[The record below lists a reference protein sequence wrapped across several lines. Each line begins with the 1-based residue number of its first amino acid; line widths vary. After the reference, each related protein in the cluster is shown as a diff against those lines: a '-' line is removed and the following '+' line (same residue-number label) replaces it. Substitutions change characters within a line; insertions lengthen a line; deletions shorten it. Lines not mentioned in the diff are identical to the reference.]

1 MQRRSLMENNVL
13 SQGISEIYVIKDMI
27 AELNDSKEQR
37 DSLETE
43 EKKAEKN
50 IAIKEKSVQDEVTST
65 IKKRR
70 DEIEIA
76 YNDQLEKT
84 KIKIKKI
91 KSQKEKSKSV
101 KVKQRIELE
110 TADLS
115 GAYDLLQQKKK
126 EKIKENKLP
135 SLCNLD
141 LFYTLYMPKFVS
153 DFVRITLILIVLLYA
168 IPCGIYFFLLPVQ
181 KIVYMVVL
189 YIGIVVVFGSIYM
202 LIERNVKDKY
212 SPILK
217 ELQILRGQIRE
228 NVKEQRKMK
237 RAILKDKDE
246 SPYELNNF
254 DEAIETLN
262 VELNSVEKEKADA
275 LTTFDQQTK
284 EVISNE
290 IKGRH
295 EEEITALKTGLSAMI
310 EDKKHVEE
318 KIKRISLH
326 LANTYEVYIGKEM
339 MTPDKLERLA
349 TIMKEKELST
359 ISEGLADFAG
369 EGNGVK

>member
-1 MQRRSLMENNVL
+1 MENNVL

-27 AELNDSKEQR
+27 TELNDSKEQR

-50 IAIKEKSVQDEVTST
+50 IAVKEKSVQDEVTST

-84 KIKIKKI
+84 RIKIKKI

-115 GAYDLLQQKKK
+115 GAYDLLQQKRK

-135 SLCNLD
+135 SLCNFD

-153 DFVRITLILIVLLYA
+153 DFVHITLILIVLLYA

-228 NVKEQRKMK
+228 NVKEQKKMK
-237 RAILKDKDE
+237 KAILRDKDE

-254 DEAIETLN
+254 DEAIENLN
-262 VELNSVEKEKADA
+262 VELTSIEKEKADA
-275 LTTFDQQTK
+275 LTAFDQQTK

-295 EEEITALKTGLSAMI
+295 EEEITALKTGLSAMV
-310 EDKKHVEE
+310 EDKKNVEE

-349 TIMKEKELST
+349 AIMKEKELST
-359 ISEGLADFAG
+359 ISEGLAAFAG